1 MKKIYKLCLYII
13 VSILIELIIL
23 GIYNYNYMSMCDNKK
38 ISYVDKQ
45 VEFYN
50 WDKNESGYISK
61 TDPIIIIPNLNMYVD
76 NVKIKFKSSQQF
88 EYIDFFYKT
97 KKNETFNMLNNFSRI
112 NTVNYDIKEDLYSVK
127 YTINSYVKDLRVDLG
142 DKPDR
147 FVEDVSME
155 INFPIK
161 FSIARVI
168 AIFLIIISSE
178 ILFKLQK
185 NQTYRIWF

>member
-23 GIYNYNYMSMCDNKK
+23 GIYNYNYMAICDNKK

-45 VEFYN
+45 FEFYN
-50 WDKNESGYISK
+50 WDKNESGYITR
-61 TDPIIIIPNLNMYVD
+61 TDPIIIIPNMNMYVD
-76 NVKIKFKSSQQF
+76 NVKIKFKSSEQF

-97 KKNETFNMLNNFSRI
+97 KENETFNMLNNFSRI
-112 NTVNYDIKEDLYSVK
+112 NTVNYDIKENLYSVK
-127 YTINSYVKDLRVDLG
+127 YNINSYVKDLRVDLG
-142 DKPDR
+142 DKSDR
-147 FVEDVSME
+147 FVEEFSME

-161 FSIARVI
+161 FSISRVI

-185 NQTYRIWF
+185 NQTYRI

>member
-185 NQTYRIWF
+185 NQTYRI

>member
-61 TDPIIIIPNLNMYVD
+61 TDPIIIIPNLNMYVE